1 MKYSVIS
8 FHQRL
13 INEDCKRIMIAILC
27 QLWVINHWGYPWC
40 VVFFLSL
47 SLFLSPLSL
56 SLYAKN
62 PQLRKSTIW
71 KARIKK
77 KDEILWRQEYWK
89 ERTIILIF
97 SITATTLMGCDTIEI
112 NQIFRPKRIKYS
124 VANLIFLDLNFES
137 WHIGAALLH
146 KNGVPKR
153 RNFCAKFS
161 RRIHFHQILVV
172 WESLSR
178 DF

>member
-1 MKYSVIS
+1 MKMALHTPITTYHQYHHPPTTNLMSAIS
-8 FHQRL
+8 QLLLTQFLPKFKQYNNKNNN
-13 INEDCKRIMIAILC
+13 INNNNNI
-27 QLWVINHWGYPWC
+27 
-40 VVFFLSL
+40 F
-47 SLFLSPLSL
+47 
-56 SLYAKN
+56 
-62 PQLRKSTIW
+62 RKSTIW